1 MLSYCVEV
9 VKTAVGTL
17 VLAATP
23 PIAILTLAIV
33 SIADLAYPKLDW
45 FRRAGGAKVDRV
57 QVRVHM
63 MHRGQQ
69 FINISSI
76 FVDLTIA
83 LY

>member
-33 SIADLAYPKLDW
+33 SIADLAYPKLD
-45 FRRAGGAKVDRV
+45 
-57 QVRVHM
+57 
-63 MHRGQQ
+63 
-69 FINISSI
+69 
-76 FVDLTIA
+76 
-83 LY
+83 